1 MCDHLSE
8 NLKTVDISI
17 SANDIDRLTVNDL
30 FDFSSK
36 ITNAELHRHFDGG
49 ICEEFGIFGYAFHS
63 FRGKKRTTEKF
74 LTEEERGNLIEN
86 SEHISSCL

>member
-17 SANDIDRLTVNDL
+17 SANDIDRLT
-30 FDFSSK
+30 
-36 ITNAELHRHFDGG
+36 
-49 ICEEFGIFGYAFHS
+49 FGIFGYAFHS